1 MDIIVIF
8 PYLSVLKATDTK
20 TYVKRAKK
28 TFQQIIEHCG
38 KDTKFNLIIHHQDG
52 EIKENSLVVES
63 LKSSIHGLAVN
74 IQITSSSTSF
84 TQKNIIIFH
93 F

>member
-63 LKSSIHGLAVN
+63 LKSSMLVN
-74 IQITSSSTSF
+74 IQITSASTSLSIKHIF
-84 TQKNIIIFH
+84 IFH